1 MAIQQD
7 RTVKAITPMKSTEIP
22 ISSPTS
28 DGRHSPS
35 DLEKATSI
43 EAPVHVQT
51 SPVVSDWNGPDDV
64 DNPMNWGA
72 LKKAYHTAATAFLG
86 FAVTAGSSLI
96 TPATPE
102 IQRYFDVS
110 QTASILSLS
119 LFVLGLGLGPALAA
133 PISEQFGRSVVYKL
147 SGPLYLLFI
156 LGSGFS
162 KSFGGLLVC
171 RLLAGMS
178 GGPVLAVGAG
188 TNADLYPPVFRAVA
202 TTMFVMMPFLGP
214 ALGPVIGGFVAQYK
228 GWQWTQW
235 TTIFIGLLA
244 VLSTLPMQET
254 YKKVILKQRAK
265 RSGLQPPPGST
276 PSGLA
281 FAKILVTVTLV
292 RPVHMLCTE
301 PITFMLSLYTAFTF
315 SVLFSFFA
323 AYPYVF
329 KGIYGFETWQYG
341 LTFLAIG
348 LGVLLAV
355 MTAIVIDRTYYVS
368 HHKKALAAGRT
379 MVAPEYRLLS
389 AQMGCFG
396 VSIGLFWFS
405 WTARLSVHWIV
416 PVLAGIPFAWGN
428 LCIFVSA
435 ALYLMD
441 TYGPLIGASA
451 MAANGLARYSLGA
464 AFPLFTFQMLER
476 LGVAWSISLLGFL
489 SLAMLPIP
497 WIFFKYG
504 PSIRARSRY
513 DTFKE

>member
-1 MAIQQD
+1 MCIRD
-7 RTVKAITPMKSTEIP
+7 R
-22 ISSPTS
+22 
-28 DGRHSPS
+28 
-35 DLEKATSI
+35 
-43 EAPVHVQT
+43 
-51 SPVVSDWNGPDDV
+51 
-64 DNPMNWGA
+64 
-72 LKKAYHTAATAFLG
+72 
-86 FAVTAGSSLI
+86 
-96 TPATPE
+96 
-102 IQRYFDVS
+102 
-110 QTASILSLS
+110 
-119 LFVLGLGLGPALAA
+119 
-133 PISEQFGRSVVYKL
+133 
-147 SGPLYLLFI
+147 
-156 LGSGFS
+156 
-162 KSFGGLLVC
+162 
-171 RLLAGMS
+171 
-178 GGPVLAVGAG
+178 
-188 TNADLYPPVFRAVA
+188 
-202 TTMFVMMPFLGP
+202 
-214 ALGPVIGGFVAQYK
+214 
-228 GWQWTQW
+228 
-235 TTIFIGLLA
+235 
-244 VLSTLPMQET
+244 
-254 YKKVILKQRAK
+254 
-265 RSGLQPPPGST
+265 
-276 PSGLA
+276 
-281 FAKILVTVTLV
+281 
-292 RPVHMLCTE
+292 
-301 PITFMLSLYTAFTF
+301 YTAFTF